1 MSTRIPLAG
10 RTVAITGAARGIGA
24 ATAEELVRR
33 GALVLLGDLDATA
46 VQQLA
51 TRLGDHAVAAPLD
64 VTDQASYEAF
74 LSVGERAFA
83 KPLDALVNNAG
94 VMWVGPFDEEP
105 EAAARRMMDVN
116 FFGVVR
122 GTRLVLPAMRARRS
136 GHVVTVTSLA
146 ARIGPPGEAT
156 YAATKH
162 AVDGWIT
169 AVREELRGS
178 GVDLTLVMPVVVDTP
193 LAAGT
198 SSGGMP
204 RLQPQ
209 QVATAVAD
217 ALQRPRFEVFVP
229 ERVALLSRAF
239 GVLPQRARDLM
250 TAKLVPDQVKV
261 TDQAARA
268 AYEQDEVLRQ
278 E

>member
-1 MSTRIPLAG
+1 MSTKKPLAG

-46 VQQLA
+46 VQELA
-51 TRLGDHAVAAPLD
+51 TRLGDRAVAAPLD

-74 LSVGERAFA
+74 LAVGEKAFA
-83 KPLDALVNNAG
+83 RPLDALVNNAG
-94 VMWVGPFDEEP
+94 VMWVGAFDEEP
-105 EAAARRMMDVN
+105 ESAMRRMMEVN
-116 FFGVVR
+116 YFGVVR

-136 GHVVTVTSLA
+136 GHVVTVTSMA

-156 YAATKH
+156 YCATKH

-169 AVREELRGS
+169 AVREEIRGS

-204 RLQPQ
+204 RLQPSE
-209 QVATAVAD
+209 VATAIAD
-217 ALQRPRFEVFVP
+217 ALERPRFEVFVP
-229 ERVALLSRAF
+229 ERVAVLSRAF

-250 TAKLVPDQVKV
+250 TAKLVPDQVKA

-268 AYEQDEVLRQ
+268 SYEQREVLKQ